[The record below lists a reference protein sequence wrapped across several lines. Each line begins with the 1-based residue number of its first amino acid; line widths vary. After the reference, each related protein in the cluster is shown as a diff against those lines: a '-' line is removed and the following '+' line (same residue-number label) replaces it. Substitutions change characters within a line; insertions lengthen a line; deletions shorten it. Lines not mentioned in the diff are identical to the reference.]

1 MKREILDAL
10 NQARTNK
17 EAVVLA
23 TSLESGVQEIL
34 SAGSELDAVE
44 RALHRDIAFTVDTEL
59 GPRFFQPFNPK
70 LRLLVV
76 GAVHIA
82 QPLCTMARLAG
93 YEVTV
98 IDPRGAFA
106 QAARFPGTQV
116 STDWPDEGLQAANLD
131 ARCAVVTLSH
141 DPKID
146 DPALHV
152 ALKSPVFYVGSLG
165 SKRTHAARLERLK
178 TAGFDAEACA
188 RIHGPVGLSIGAQS
202 PAEIAISVLAQMTE
216 RLRRP

>member
-1 MKREILDAL
+1 
-10 NQARTNK
+10 
-17 EAVVLA
+17 VVLA
-23 TSLESGVQEIL
+23 TYLETGAQEVL
-34 SAGSELDAVE
+34 AADAEDEAVK
-44 RALHRDIAFTVDTEL
+44 RALDRDIAFTIDTEL

-70 LRLLVV
+70 LRLLIV

-82 QPLCTMARLAG
+82 QPLCTMAGLAG

-106 QAARFPGTQV
+106 KAARFPGTEV
-116 STDWPDEGLQAANLD
+116 SEDWPDEGLEAANLD

-152 ALKSPVFYVGSLG
+152 ALKSSAFYVGSLG

-178 TAGFDAEACA
+178 AAGFDSEACA